1 MPAKMSLERIAKALT
16 EALNA
21 DETTM
26 HLALQT
32 LQLGYTLG
40 QQDSQKRNHSIILF
54 FRRPVRKRFSLIFH
68 REFQVCFVFLLFIQ
82 PDKLFRKCP
91 QQLFLLAPGFR
102 Q

>member
-1 MPAKMSLERIAKALT
+1 MPTTTASPLKA
-16 EALNA
+16 A
-21 DETTM
+21 
-26 HLALQT
+26 
-32 LQLGYTLG
+32 
-40 QQDSQKRNHSIILF
+40 ILF

-102 Q
+102 QQCDRYFKIRLKITGTKLCLQQNLLPFQHLAFNRA